1 MDTAMGVSVAVL
13 VVGALFLIVSAV
25 GAAWRFSALLSQQA
39 EELRR
44 RSQEAN
50 AGRERLYAV
59 LRSVPDGLVVVEGG
73 LVCLANGPA
82 ARLWGLSPGEI
93 AGLPLRLLA
102 ERGPDLTPLVDASP
116 HFSGPVEMRLGARIY
131 EVSTTPVVDREGIV
145 VLFRDVTKAR
155 QVEQLREDLTN
166 MLVHDLRSP
175 LTSIH
180 GAAQILDQAPGL
192 GEEDRK
198 MVGVILRSSTTLIG
212 LVETILDLARLE
224 ANRMPVETERVVL
237 APLVS
242 AAVEQI
248 AFEAQTK
255 GLHLEVD
262 VPSPV
267 AVLGD
272 RRLLARV
279 IINLVANA
287 VRFTPSGKRVQVVAR
302 NGADGQVLLSV
313 SDEGPGIAPE
323 DRERIFDRFT
333 QAGQKRQRGSAG
345 LGLTF
350 CKMAV
355 EAQGG
360 RIWVESEVGRGAT
373 FHVALPAW
381 EGDDAAGK
389 PGV

>member
-1 MDTAMGVSVAVL
+1 MSVQTVAVL
-13 VVGALFLIVSAV
+13 AGGVFFLVLVGV
-25 GAAWRFSALLSQQA
+25 AWRFAVLLNRQE

-44 RSQEAN
+44 QHREAN
-50 AGRERLYAV
+50 AGRERLFAV

-93 AGLPLRLLA
+93 AGLSLRTLA

-116 HFSGPVEMRLGARIY
+116 HFSGPVEVRLRGRIY
-131 EVSTTPVVDREGIV
+131 EMSTTPVVDREGVV
-145 VLFRDVTKAR
+145 VLFRDVTEAR

-175 LTSIH
+175 LTSIN

-192 GEEDRK
+192 ADEDRK
-198 MVGVILRSSTTLIG
+198 MVGVILRSSRTLIG

-224 ANRMPVETERVVL
+224 ANRMPVEAERVVL

-272 RRLLARV
+272 ERLLARV
-279 IINLVANA
+279 IVNLVSNA
-287 VRFTPSGKRVQVVAR
+287 VRFTSSGKRVRITAR

-313 SDEGPGIAPE
+313 SDEGPGIPPE

-360 RIWVESEVGRGAT
+360 RIWVESEVGKGAT

-381 EGDDAAGK
+381 EGDDAALVAGA
-389 PGV
+389 